1 MKISILTPNLSGN
14 SFGRAYILG
23 KVLQRHYEVEIVGPK
38 YEKEIWKPLR
48 DIEFSIKD
56 VQGRLF
62 PSFLLQIGDLLKNV
76 TGEIIYA
83 HKPFF
88 STFNI
93 GLIKKITSGRP
104 IVLDIDDWDPGFI
117 YKLPFLSK
125 LKDLALSI
133 RSPSSLLIALLNE
146 RLMSIADEITVSN
159 KFLKDKFGGAI
170 VPHGR
175 DTDLLNPERF
185 DRKYLRRSFGVSGKK
200 IVTFLGTPRQWKG
213 IEDLIEAVSRL
224 KQDVLLMLVGLG
236 DSVYDEKLRR
246 LSYHKLG
253 KERAILI
260 GQQPFGKIGDYLS
273 MSDLIVIP
281 QHKNAA
287 TKGQLPAKVFDAM
300 AMAKPVIVTNV
311 SDLPQIIDGCG
322 WIVEPGDS
330 QQLVETI
337 SYVFKHPV
345 MAEKMGNK
353 ARKKCVK
360 YYSYDAMEK
369 ILIPIFNRLEHKTRK
384 IK

>member
-23 KVLQRHYEVEIVGPK
+23 KVLQRHYDVEIVGPM

-48 DIEFSIKD
+48 DIDLPVKS
-56 VQGRLF
+56 VQGKFF
-62 PSFLLQIGDLLKNV
+62 PSFLLQVRDILKNV

-83 HKPFF
+83 HKPFC
-88 STFNI
+88 STFNT

-117 YKLPFLSK
+117 YKLPLLAK
-125 LKDLALSI
+125 IKDLALSI
-133 RSPSSLLIALLNE
+133 RSPNSLLIALLNE
-146 RLMSIADEITVSN
+146 RLISIADEITVSN

-175 DTDLLNPERF
+175 NTDLLNPARY
-185 DRKYLRRSFGVSGKK
+185 DRKYLRYSYGVSGKK

-224 KQDVLLMLVGLG
+224 KQDVLLMIVGLG
-236 DSVYDEKLRR
+236 DSIYDEELRR

-260 GQQPFGKIGDYLS
+260 DQQPFRKIGEYLAI
-273 MSDLIVIP
+273 SDVMIIP

-287 TKGQLPAKVFDAM
+287 TKGQLPAKIFDAM

-337 SYVFKHPV
+337 SYVLTHPL
-345 MAEKMGNK
+345 MAEEMGKK

-369 ILIPIFNRLEHKTRK
+369 ILIPIFNRLEHK
-384 IK
+384 IKKTK

>member
-14 SFGRAYILG
+14 SLGRAYILG
-23 KVLQRHYEVEIVGPK
+23 KVLQRHYDVEIVGPK

-48 DIEFSIKD
+48 DIDLPVKA
-56 VQGRLF
+56 VQGKLF
-62 PSFLLQIGDLLKNV
+62 PSFLLQIGDILKNV

-117 YKLPFLSK
+117 
-125 LKDLALSI
+125 DN
-133 RSPSSLLIALLNE
+133 PSSLAKIKGFTLSMRRPSSELIALLNE
-146 RLMSIADEITVSN
+146 KLMSIADWITVSN
-159 KFLKDKFGGAI
+159 KFLKDKFGGTI

-185 DRKYLRRSFGVSGKK
+185 DRKYLRCNFGVSRKK

-236 DSVYDEKLRR
+236 DSVYDEELRR

-260 GQQPFGKIGDYLS
+260 GQQPFGKIGEYLAI
-273 MSDLIVIP
+273 SDLIVIP

-300 AMAKPVIVTNV
+300 AMAKPVIATNV
-311 SDLPQIIDGCG
+311 SDLPQIMDGCG
-322 WIVEPGDS
+322 WIVEPGNS

-337 SYVFKHPV
+337 SYVLNHPV
-345 MAEKMGNK
+345 MADEMGNK

-360 YYSYDAMEK
+360 YYSYNAMEK
-369 ILIPIFNRLEHKTRK
+369 VLIPIFNRLEHKMRK